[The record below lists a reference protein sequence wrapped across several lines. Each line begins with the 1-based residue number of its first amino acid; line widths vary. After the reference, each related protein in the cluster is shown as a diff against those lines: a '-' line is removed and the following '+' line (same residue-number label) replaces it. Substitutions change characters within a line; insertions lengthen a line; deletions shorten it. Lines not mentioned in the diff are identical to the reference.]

1 MIRNYF
7 MGFFYYFFFFNGV
20 LTERFVNIRELE
32 STCRNFLCKLFC
44 VINYYLCN
52 YYLCKLNVLFLPNLI
67 LVVFLI
73 SMKWKTFVEIF
84 SSVRADCRIRN
95 NLWVSFLV
103 SLGF

>member
-44 VINYYLCN
+44 VIIICVN
-52 YYLCKLNVLFLPNLI
+52 
-67 LVVFLI
+67 
-73 SMKWKTFVEIF
+73 
-84 SSVRADCRIRN
+84 
-95 NLWVSFLV
+95 
-103 SLGF
+103 